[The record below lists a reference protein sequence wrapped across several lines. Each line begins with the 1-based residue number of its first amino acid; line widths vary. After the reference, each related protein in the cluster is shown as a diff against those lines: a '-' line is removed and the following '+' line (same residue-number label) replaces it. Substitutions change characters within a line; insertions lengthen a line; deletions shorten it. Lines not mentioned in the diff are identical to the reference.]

1 MAGSLD
7 IKRRIKSVKNTKK
20 ITKAM
25 ELVSASKM
33 KRAVSA
39 TLASRPYSKTSW
51 EILGALSQISAD
63 SEHPLLKQN
72 EVKNILIVLI
82 SSNRGLCG
90 AYNAQII
97 RKVIEFIKKIQG
109 PVGDR
114 EGSQRDPVSNGISFV
129 AVGKKGEAALR
140 RLGQNIVASFTEIPD
155 NATLRDVMP
164 IGNMVMNDFKKNS
177 YDKVYIA
184 YTDFIS
190 ALLSKPIIQ
199 PLLPIS
205 NEGLTLVNN
214 ETDNNKANNTAYTFE
229 PGYEVLIDKL
239 VEKIARAQ
247 VYQMI
252 LESSASEQSSRM
264 MAMKNASEAAGEMI
278 DDLTL
283 AFNKARQ
290 ASITKEIS
298 EISAGMTSVS

>member
-7 IKRRIKSVKNTKK
+7 IKRRIKSVKSTKK

-39 TLASRPYSKTSW
+39 TLASRPYASTSW
-51 EILGALSQISAD
+51 EILGALSQISD
-63 SEHPLLKQN
+63 ESTHPLLKQTD
-72 EVKNILIVLI
+72 VKNILIVLI
-82 SSNRGLCG
+82 TSNRGLCG

-97 RKVIEFIKKIQG
+97 RKVIETIKSESDK
-109 PVGDR
+109 
-114 EGSQRDPVSNGISFV
+114 NISFV

-140 RLGQNIVASFTEIPD
+140 RIGQNIVASFTEIPD

-164 IGNMVMNDFKKNS
+164 IGNLIIGDFEKNS

-190 ALLSKPIIQ
+190 ALVSKPIIRQ
-199 PLLPIS
+199 ILPIS
-205 NEGLTLVNN
+205 NEATVVDEKNQEIL
-214 ETDNNKANNTAYTFE
+214 NNKTAYTFE
-229 PGYEVLIDKL
+229 PGYEELMSKL

-290 ASITKEIS
+290 AAITKEIS
-298 EISAGMTSVS
+298 EISAGMASVS